1 MTNHP
6 IREVERLPLNPK
18 KEEVFSIQN
27 EDVAYLTH
35 NLFKYP
41 CKFIPQIP
49 KWAIGKYLKEP
60 NALVYDPFAGSGT
73 TLVEAVLAGHRAGG
87 SDIDPF
93 GRLLSTVKISPFSK
107 SEIQLAEVLLEKFAK
122 GRMLKSDQ
130 NWIPN
135 FPNMDHFFSSSAKN
149 ELAYLVRQI
158 DGISNRKVK
167 SLFRVVLA
175 SILRKVS
182 NADDA
187 SPKPY
192 VSTRVSKKTLSP
204 RAAFTKKAAQ
214 SIQRVEAFSK
224 LNLGSFTPLS
234 KDARKSKLQDSSVDL
249 IVTSPPY
256 INAFDYVRS
265 LKFENYWLGL
275 VRDSDLERIR
285 RENIGTESVG
295 PITMIDFKAIP
306 EIEEILREI
315 WDLDKRRATVVLR
328 FFEAMMQ
335 NFLEMKRILK
345 TGGKYVLVIADS
357 QIRGVHV
364 ESAELLS
371 NIAKRLGFKVETKF
385 GYVIRNR
392 YLRIPRSGQGGFMK
406 VDWVVVLEKR

>member
-6 IREVERLPLNPK
+6 IREVARLPLNPK

-49 KWAIGKYLKEP
+49 NWAIDKYIKEP

-93 GRLLSTVKISPFSK
+93 GRLLSTVKISPLSK
-107 SEIQLAEVLLEKFAK
+107 SDIQLAKVLLEKFAQ

-135 FPNMDHFFSSSAKN
+135 LPNMDHFFSSSAKK

-167 SLFRVVLA
+167 KLFRVVLA

-192 VSTRVSKKTLSP
+192 VSTRVSKKSQSP
-204 RAAFTKKAAQ
+204 RSAFTKKATQ
-214 SIQRVEAFSK
+214 SIQRVEAFSQ
-224 LNLGSFTPLS
+224 LNRGSFTPLA

-275 VRDSDLERIR
+275 VGDSDVERIR

-295 PITMIDFKAIP
+295 PIAMIDFQAIP

-335 NFLEMKRILK
+335 NFQEMKRILK
-345 TGGKYVLVIADS
+345 TGGKYVFVIADS

-371 NIAKRLGFKVETKF
+371 KIAKRLGFKVETKF

-406 VDWVVVLEKR
+406 IDWVVVLEKR